1 MEKLYRVTYN
11 DKGIYNELKR
21 IVGKDTWL
29 SLLSLKAFTWLP
41 KPPSYSIENR
51 SYFTKK
57 GFEKFTKETLP
68 IMYKYLDRKKIK
80 IETFNNIQ
88 NIMYEDEYQ
97 VIEKK

>member
-29 SLLSLKAFTWLP
+29 SLLSLEAFTWLP

-68 IMYKYLDRKKIK
+68 IMSKYLDREKIK